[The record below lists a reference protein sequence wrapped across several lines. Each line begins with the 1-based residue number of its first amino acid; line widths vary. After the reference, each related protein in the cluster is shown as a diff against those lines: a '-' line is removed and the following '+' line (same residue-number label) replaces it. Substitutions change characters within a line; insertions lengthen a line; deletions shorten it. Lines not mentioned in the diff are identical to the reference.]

1 MASLST
7 CHLGLWLGW
16 QILLNLVKN
25 QSTETALMKVQHDI
39 VRNLEC
45 GRSVMLVLLNTS
57 AVFDTINIEKLL
69 STLVSLFNI
78 GGTALDWF
86 RSYLTGRSQRVVI
99 GSSSSNE
106 IPIYHGV
113 PQGSVLG
120 PVTFNAYTTPIADI
134 CTKNQVLYHRF
145 ADDIL

>member
-1 MASLST
+1 
-7 CHLGLWLGW
+7 
-16 QILLNLVKN
+16 
-25 QSTETALMKVQHDI
+25 MKVQHDI

-45 GRSVMLVLLNTS
+45 GRSVMLFLLNTS

-78 GGTALDWF
+78 GGKALDWF

-99 GSSSSNE
+99 GSSSSNA

-113 PQGSVLG
+113 PRGSTHTRHPLL
-120 PVTFNAYTTPIADI
+120 TSARKIKCFIIDSLMTSSYMTAITLRCQMNWKTLNSY
-134 CTKNQVLYHRF
+134 
-145 ADDIL
+145 